1 MPSDPLDE
9 INRPDSVR
17 TGGGW
22 RFFRGLLRVL
32 AAAGL
37 AVDAYVHAH
46 LAGGYD
52 AVTTATVSQG
62 TLFRVEA
69 GLAALAAL
77 LVLVVH
83 RTLTD
88 LYAWLVA
95 AGGLALVLIYRY
107 ADVGRLGPVPDMY
120 EPAWFSDKWLTVAGQ
135 GLTVLTVGV
144 LLFVRPRG
152 LHGRGRHSRR

>member
-1 MPSDPLDE
+1 MPSDPLE
-9 INRPDSVR
+9 AINRPVSVR

-22 RFFRGLLRVL
+22 RLFRGLLRVA

-95 AGGLALVLIYRY
+95 AGGLALLLIYRY
-107 ADVGRLGPVPDMY
+107 VDVGRLGPVPDMY
-120 EPAWFSDKWLTVAGQ
+120 EPAFFSDKWLSLAGQ
-135 GLTVLTVGV
+135 ALAVLTVGV
-144 LLFVRPRG
+144 LLRVRPHGPR
-152 LHGRGRHSRR
+152 GRGRHSRR

>member
-1 MPSDPLDE
+1 MPSDPLAE

-37 AVDAYVHAH
+37 AADAYVHAH

-52 AVTTATVSQG
+52 AVSTSTVSQG

-69 GLAALAAL
+69 GMAALAAL
-77 LVLVVH
+77 LVLLVH
-83 RTLTD
+83 RVLTD

-120 EPAWFSDKWLTVAGQ
+120 EPSWFDDKWLSVAGQ
-135 GLTVLTVGV
+135 ALAVLTVTV
-144 LLFVRPRG
+144 LFFVRP
-152 LHGRGRHSRR
+152 HGHRAGGRHSRR